1 MLSFAKCVCVSVCQ
15 HVTEVLWLEQFC
27 HIACFTQPGVK
38 ICPWP
43 SLQNDSFKLAV
54 LPNVARPGKVLK
66 CFTNRDEGL
75 GALACPA
82 PERRTAL
89 GSSSPSL
96 SCWIFKGL
104 PWETCS
110 LVQWN
115 RLQKPSYPWLR
126 VERDRPSPHNG
137 PLFPQSP
144 TERQEGMGHR
154 QPLCGRI
161 KRFPRQPKGVQI
173 TQPCTTRTL

>member
-54 LPNVARPGKVLK
+54 LPNVAKPGKVLK

-75 GALACPA
+75 GALACPVPA
-82 PERRTAL
+82 RRTAL

-110 LVQWN
+110 LIQWTVY
-115 RLQKPSYPWLR
+115 RSLATLGFVWRETDPPPTMAHCS
-126 VERDRPSPHNG
+126 
-137 PLFPQSP
+137 PQSP